1 MLEKEF
7 CTTPT
12 IHEYEFA
19 HYRHRLHGTA
29 ADEDGSSTEPKHG
42 PQLVDLRD
50 RALPLG
56 LERPPPACGTEH
68 QDQGGRSHQAAF
80 ATEGKASA
88 AVGQDRRPRHDTDSE
103 EPLDSAFRAT
113 GPAGRISPA
122 GVVIEPYYL
131 GDSVTQI
138 SPTTYSFSRR
148 RRTVLGA
155 PLSEA
160 DLTAVARR
168 SSSTTTF
175 SEEDFQISYH
185 KVLDSSAASWLG
197 EGEDDDEFGTARSR
211 YRQRRDAGSVPS
223 VELPSIRAT
232 HKSQSEQLAS
242 RGSGVEDVA
251 VQRPRSEDLSVH
263 VRETPR
269 ATLGHLEASIVRGA
283 LKRIYQPSRTDSDT
297 DRHVGFGSS
306 PAGLP
311 QTTQS
316 SVKPCSEDCGPEAA
330 PSPPPPSDLPPVTP
344 PPPRMPPVEKPPR
357 GNHHHQTSAGQG
369 VPRSPPAVKLVE
381 PERPSEEKREWGS
394 PTPSGLPQGKEAA
407 TSRSRS
413 RSPKVT
419 RMSSFLQARNVR
431 RGRPLGSGRKTSSPR
446 RSIATDDDDDDE
458 ITAAEYRLAV
468 VSTKRATPVVAGSVR
483 SQVDK
488 AVQVH
493 IRTLDKR
500 LVACSILA
508 GVLAVALVAVVLFAL
523 LDSHARL
530 GSAPNSG
537 QEIHDITRRNTE

>member
-1 MLEKEF
+1 MLEKDF

-29 ADEDGSSTEPKHG
+29 ADEDGSSTEPKRG

-56 LERPPPACGTEH
+56 LARPPACGTEH
-68 QDQGGRSHQAAF
+68 QDQAGRSHQAAF
-80 ATEGKASA
+80 APEGKASA
-88 AVGQDRRPRHDTDSE
+88 AIGQDRRPRRDTDSE
-103 EPLDSAFRAT
+103 EPLDSAFRSP

-197 EGEDDDEFGTARSR
+197 EGEDDDVFGTTRSR

-232 HKSQSEQLAS
+232 HKTQSEQLAS

-269 ATLGHLEASIVRGA
+269 ATLGHLETSIVRGA

-297 DRHVGFGSS
+297 DRHVTATRVGFGSS
-306 PAGLP
+306 PAGEERSTWAAARVR
-311 QTTQS
+311 Q
-316 SVKPCSEDCGPEAA
+316 EDAVAAAVDRHRRRRRDHRRRVQARRRQHQAGDAGRGRLGAQPTRQGGPGAH
-330 PSPPPPSDLPPVTP
+330 T
-344 PPPRMPPVEKPPR
+344 
-357 GNHHHQTSAGQG
+357 HAGQA
-369 VPRSPPAVKLVE
+369 PRRV
-381 PERPSEEKREWGS
+381 
-394 PTPSGLPQGKEAA
+394 QH
-407 TSRSRS
+407 
-413 RSPKVT
+413 
-419 RMSSFLQARNVR
+419 
-431 RGRPLGSGRKTSSPR
+431 PR
-446 RSIATDDDDDDE
+446 RS
-458 ITAAEYRLAV
+458 
-468 VSTKRATPVVAGSVR
+468 AGGGARGGGAVR
-483 SQVDK
+483 SARQVTYEE
-488 AVQVH
+488 
-493 IRTLDKR
+493 RTPMIGDVRWARQKHSPAAR
-500 LVACSILA
+500 SRRCSTVDATYGVA
-508 GVLAVALVAVVLFAL
+508 
-523 LDSHARL
+523 
-530 GSAPNSG
+530 
-537 QEIHDITRRNTE
+537 

>member
-19 HYRHRLHGTA
+19 HYRHQHRLHGA
-29 ADEDGSSTEPKHG
+29 ADEDSSSAEPKPG
-42 PQLVDLRD
+42 PQLVDLRG
-50 RALPLG
+50 RAGALPLG
-56 LERPPPACGTEH
+56 LVPPPPCGTE
-68 QDQGGRSHQAAF
+68 QQGQRGRSHQASF

-88 AVGQDRRPRHDTDSE
+88 ATGQDRRTPRDSE
-103 EPLDSAFRAT
+103 EPPDSAFRAP
-113 GPAGRISPA
+113 GPAGRISPS

-148 RRTVLGA
+148 RRAVSSG

-185 KVLDSSAASWLG
+185 KVLDSSATSWLG
-197 EGEDDDEFGTARSR
+197 EGEDDDVFGSTRSR
-211 YRQRRDAGSVPS
+211 YRQRRDADSVPS

-232 HKSQSEQLAS
+232 HKTKSEQLAS

-263 VRETPR
+263 IRETPR
-269 ATLGHLEASIVRGA
+269 TTLGGHPEASIVGGA
-283 LKRIYQPSRTDSDT
+283 LGRMYQPSRIDSDRRAIKT
-297 DRHVGFGSS
+297 RVGFGSS

-316 SVKPCSEDCGPEAA
+316 SVKACSEERGPEAT
-330 PSPPPPSDLPPVTP
+330 PSPPPPMTPPP

-357 GNHHHQTSAGQG
+357 GNHHHHHQSSAGQG
-369 VPRSPPAVKLVE
+369 VPRSPPAVKPSE
-381 PERPSEEKREWGS
+381 PESPSEEKRESGS
-394 PTPSGLPQGKEAA
+394 PPPSILLQGKETA
-407 TSRSRS
+407 TGRSRS
-413 RSPKVT
+413 RSPRVT
-419 RMSSFLQARNVR
+419 RMSSFLQARKVR
-431 RGRPLGSGRKTSSPR
+431 HELGSGRKTPSPP
-446 RSIATDDDDDDE
+446 RSIATDDDNDE
-458 ITAAEYRLAV
+458 IAAAEYKLAI
-468 VSTKRATPVVAGSVR
+468 VSTNRATPVVAGTLR
-483 SQVDK
+483 NQLDK

-500 LVACSILA
+500 LVACSVLA

-523 LDSHARL
+523 LDR
-530 GSAPNSG
+530 
-537 QEIHDITRRNTE
+537 